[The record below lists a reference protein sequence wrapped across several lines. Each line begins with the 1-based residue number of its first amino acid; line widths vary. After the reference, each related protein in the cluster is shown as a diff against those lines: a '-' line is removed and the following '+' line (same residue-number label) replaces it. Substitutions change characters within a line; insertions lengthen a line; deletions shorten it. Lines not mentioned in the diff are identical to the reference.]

1 MFVTKFLS
9 QENLLMDMVD
19 DGSGSSS
26 LIDDNELIDI
36 SKLKTNTE
44 PQVNEPPIEPPAN
57 EPPANEPPK
66 EPTTNSTGDVVMIDD
81 GTGAKEYILDENG
94 NATLEGNI
102 VFTKE
107 QLEESSGDNTGE
119 VIDSN
124 IHKLISEVSGLDLI
138 DENGNPIEFKQGIE
152 GLAQREVLIK
162 NKFYEQG
169 LQEAS
174 VKFFNDNPDVYD
186 IYSYKQKHGSLE
198 GYTKQVDYAEY
209 SITEETSTDELKSIL
224 REQLV
229 AQGNDVKTAEKLIRL
244 SEQDET
250 LRVDALEALEKL
262 KQSNNT
268 RLAQVKL
275 QEEQEERE
283 AVERYEN
290 YYGVTYTKDN
300 KLVDKGVKG
309 SVYDKLVKEGKV
321 GNIFIPQEGLIVTK
335 PDGAKTKV
343 GRMDLFNY
351 FYKPVAEQ
359 NGTYYT
365 QSQIDENNR
374 LKDTDNYL
382 IQGIRNITGGDISS
396 LEKTMQN
403 IIRLKDAKKIINM
416 SNRQSNQTGSLSKE
430 EIAKQLKS
438 GKAQII
444 IT

>member
-1 MFVTKFLS
+1 MFVTKFLN
-9 QENLLMDMVD
+9 QEHLLLDVA
-19 DGSGSSS
+19 GGEESSS
-26 LIDDNELIDI
+26 VSIDDNSLIDI
-36 SKLKTNTE
+36 SKLKAPEDKKEETTE
-44 PQVNEPPIEPPAN
+44 TEVETKTETT
-57 EPPANEPPK
+57 ETETTTT
-66 EPTTNSTGDVVMIDD
+66 ETNSTGSSVMIDD

-94 NATLEGNI
+94 NATLDGNI

-107 QLEESSGDNTGE
+107 QLDESSENNTEE
-119 VIDSN
+119 VIDGN
-124 IHKLISEVSGLDLI
+124 IHKLISEVSGLDLV
-138 DENGNPIEFKQGIE
+138 DEEGKPIEFKAGIE

-162 NKFYEQG
+162 NKFYEEG
-169 LQEAS
+169 LQKATT
-174 VKFFNDNPDVYD
+174 KFFEENPDVYD

-198 GYTKQVDYAEY
+198 GYAKQVDYSEY

-229 AQGNDVKTAEKLIRL
+229 AQGNDIKTADKLSRL

-250 LRVDALEALEKL
+250 LRIDALEALEKL
-262 KQSNNT
+262 KESNNT
-268 RLAQVKL
+268 RLAQIKAR
-275 QEEQEERE
+275 EEQEERE

-300 KLVDKGVKG
+300 KLVDKNIKG

-335 PDGAKTKV
+335 SDGAKTKV
-343 GRMDLFNY
+343 SRMDLFNY
-351 FYKPVAEQ
+351 FYKPVVEQ

-416 SNRQSNQTGSLSKE
+416 SNKKSNQTSNLSKE
-430 EIAKQLKS
+430 EVANQLKN

-444 IT
+444 IN

>member
-1 MFVTKFLS
+1 MFVTKFLN
-9 QENLLMDMVD
+9 QEHLLMDVATD
-19 DGSGSSS
+19 EPSSS
-26 LIDDNELIDI
+26 IIDDSLLIDP
-36 SKLKTNTE
+36 SKVKKTTESPTEQPVEPTE
-44 PQVNEPPIEPPAN
+44 PSV
-57 EPPANEPPK
+57 NEPPK
-66 EPTTNSTGDVVMIDD
+66 EPTTNSTGDVVVIDD

-94 NATLEGNI
+94 NATLDGNI

-107 QLEESSGDNTGE
+107 QLEESSNNTDD
-119 VIDSN
+119 VIDGN

-138 DENGNPIEFKQGIE
+138 DEEGKPIEFKEGIE
-152 GLAQREVLIK
+152 GLAQREILIK

-169 LQEAS
+169 LQEATT
-174 VKFFNDNPDVYD
+174 KFFEENPDVYD

-198 GYTKQVDYAEY
+198 GYVKQVDYAEY
-209 SITEETSTDELKSIL
+209 TITEETSTDELKSIL
-224 REQLV
+224 REQLM
-229 AQGNDVKTAEKLIRL
+229 AQGNDVKTADKLIRL

-262 KQSNNT
+262 KESNNT
-268 RLAQVKL
+268 RLAKIKL
-275 QEEQEERE
+275 QEEQAERE
-283 AVERYEN
+283 AIERYES

-309 SVYDKLVKEGKV
+309 SIYDKLVKEGKV

-335 PDGAKTKV
+335 PDGVKTKV
-343 GRMDLFNY
+343 SRMDLFNY
-351 FYKPVAEQ
+351 FYKPVVEQ

-403 IIRLKDAKKIINM
+403 IIRVNDARRIIKLTNKN
-416 SNRQSNQTGSLSKE
+416 SSSSSGLSKE
-430 EIAKQLKS
+430 EIAEQVKK
-438 GKAQII
+438 GTAKII
-444 IT
+444 IS

>member
-1 MFVTKFLS
+1 MFVTKFLN
-9 QENLLMDMVD
+9 QEHLLMDIAD
-19 DGSGSSS
+19 DGTGSSA
-26 LIDDNELIDI
+26 IDDNLLIDPN
-36 SKLKTNTE
+36 KLKTTTE
-44 PQVNEPPIEPPAN
+44 PPTEPPVEPPVEST

-66 EPTTNSTGDVVMIDD
+66 ETTTNSTGDVVMIDD

-94 NATLEGNI
+94 NATLDGNI

-107 QLEESSGDNTGE
+107 QLEDSSSNTEE
-119 VIDSN
+119 VIDGN
-124 IHKLISEVSGLDLI
+124 IHKLISEVSGLDLV
-138 DENGNPIEFKQGIE
+138 DEEGKPIEFKTGIE

-174 VKFFNDNPDVYD
+174 TKFFQENPDVYD
-186 IYSYKQKHGSLE
+186 IYSYKQKHGSLD
-198 GYTKQVDYAEY
+198 GYSKQVDYAEY
-209 SITEETSTDELKSIL
+209 AITEETSTDELKSIL

-229 AQGNDVKTAEKLIRL
+229 AQGNDVKTADKLIRL

-250 LRVDALEALEKL
+250 LRIDALEALEKL
-262 KQSNNT
+262 KESNNT
-268 RLAQVKL
+268 RLAQIKL
-275 QEEQEERE
+275 QEEKEERE

-335 PDGAKTKV
+335 ADGAKTKV

-351 FYKPVAEQ
+351 FYKPVVEQ

-416 SNRQSNQTGSLSKE
+416 SNRKSNQPGHLSKE
-430 EIAKQLKS
+430 EVAKQLKS
-438 GKAQII
+438 GSAEII
-444 IT
+444 IN

>member
-9 QENLLMDMVD
+9 NEHLLMDTID
-19 DGSGSSS
+19 DGNGGSS
-26 LIDDNELIDI
+26 LIDDNKLIDV
-36 SKLKTNTE
+36 SKLNIGKE
-44 PQVNEPPIEPPAN
+44 PSNEPPANEPPTN

-66 EPTTNSTGDVVMIDD
+66 EPDTNSTGNVVMIDD

-94 NATLEGNI
+94 NATLDGNV

-107 QLEESSGDNTGE
+107 QLEESSDDNTGD
-119 VIDSN
+119 VIDGN
-124 IHKLISEVSGLDLI
+124 IHKLISEVSGLDLT
-138 DENGNPIEFKQGIE
+138 DETGNPIEFKTGIE
-152 GLAQREVLIK
+152 GLAQREILIK

-174 VKFFNDNPDVYD
+174 IKFFEEHPDVYD

-198 GYTKQVDYAEY
+198 GYTKQVDYNEY
-209 SITEETSTDELKSIL
+209 AITEETSTDELKSIL
-224 REQLV
+224 REQLI

-268 RLAQVKL
+268 RLAQIKL

-283 AVERYEN
+283 AVERYEK

-335 PDGAKTKV
+335 PDGAKTRV
-343 GRMDLFNY
+343 SRMDLFNY

-365 QSQIDENNR
+365 QSQIDEKNR

-403 IIRLKDAKKIINM
+403 IIRLNDSKKIIKLTNK
-416 SNRQSNQTGSLSKE
+416 NSNQTSNLSKE
-430 EIAKQLKS
+430 EIAKQLKD
-438 GKAQII
+438 GKATII
-444 IT
+444 LK

>member
-1 MFVTKFLS
+1 MFVTKFLN
-9 QENLLMDMVD
+9 QTHLLMDVAGEGNSSTVID
-19 DGSGSSS
+19 DSL
-26 LIDDNELIDI
+26 LIDP
-36 SKLKTNTE
+36 SKVKTNTE
-44 PQVNEPPIEPPAN
+44 QPVEPPTNEPPVN

-66 EPTTNSTGDVVMIDD
+66 EQTTNSTGDVVIIDD

-94 NATLEGNI
+94 NATLNGNI

-107 QLEESSGDNTGE
+107 QLEESSSNNEE
-119 VIDSN
+119 VIDEN
-124 IHKLISEVSGLDLI
+124 IHKLISDVSGIDLV
-138 DENGNPIEFKQGIE
+138 DEEGKVIEFKAGIE

-169 LQEAS
+169 LQEATTR
-174 VKFFNDNPDVYD
+174 FFQENPEVYEM
-186 IYSYKQKHGSLE
+186 YSYKQKHGSLE
-198 GYTKQVDYAEY
+198 GYVKQVDYSEY
-209 SITEETSTDELKSIL
+209 SITEETSTEELKSIL
-224 REQLV
+224 REQLI
-229 AQGNDVKTAEKLIRL
+229 AQGNDIKTAEKLIRL

-250 LRVDALEALEKL
+250 LRIDALEALEKL
-262 KQSNNT
+262 KESNNT
-268 RLAQVKL
+268 RLAKIKE
-275 QEEQEERE
+275 QEQQEERE
-283 AVERYEN
+283 AIERYEN

-335 PDGAKTKV
+335 PDGAKTKIS
-343 GRMDLFNY
+343 RMDLFNY
-351 FYKPVAEQ
+351 FYKPVVEQ

-403 IIRLKDAKKIINM
+403 IIRVKDARKIINI
-416 SNRQSNQTGSLSKE
+416 SNKTNNQNTNLSKE
-430 EIAKQLKS
+430 EIANQLKT
-438 GKAQII
+438 GKATIVIQ
-444 IT
+444 